1 MREGTIEVEGMEKD
15 ETRISRENDRYNI
28 QSSNTYTKFITT
40 KN

>member
-1 MREGTIEVEGMEKD
+1 MREGAIEVEGMEKD
-15 ETRISRENDRYNI
+15 ETRISGENVPYNM